1 MLRYIYYQKM
11 DRFKTENMTVWTVL
25 LLTLFPLGFTVSNG
39 IFLFG
44 VDVGVDCIY
53 QDNNST
59 TNGAQLF

>member
-1 MLRYIYYQKM
+1 M